1 MNERKDSF
9 SIVAVFT
16 DEIVLVV
23 SEKAKEKHRGNEEEK
38 DSNFLVRR
46 HFFFCL
52 SLSAVETNRLHA
64 RTEGRLR
71 R

>member
-1 MNERKDSF
+1 VNERKDSF

-23 SEKAKEKHRGNEEEK
+23 SEKAKEKYRGNEEEK

-46 HFFFCL
+46 H
-52 SLSAVETNRLHA
+52 
-64 RTEGRLR
+64 
-71 R
+71 

>member
-9 SIVAVFT
+9 NIVAVFT

-46 HFFFCL
+46 H
-52 SLSAVETNRLHA
+52 
-64 RTEGRLR
+64 
-71 R
+71 